1 MIISYCGNGKGK
13 TTAALG
19 LALRAA
25 GAGKRVKIIQFI
37 KGDWKTGEEALLKKI
52 KGIDLEKSGLGFVNC
67 PSDRHHISEHKK
79 AAEQALDL
87 ARDVIS
93 RNITDVVILDEIN
106 WAISEYLIKESE
118 VIDLIKTM
126 PKTKTVVLT
135 GAPVIKELIELSD
148 LVTEM
153 KKIKHPYDS
162 GQKAIRGIDF

>member
-37 KGDWKTGEEALLKKI
+37 KGDWNSSEEAMLKKI

-79 AAEQALDL
+79 AAEQALNL
-87 ARDVIS
+87 ARDAIS
-93 RNITDVVILDEIN
+93 KNKNDVVILDEIN